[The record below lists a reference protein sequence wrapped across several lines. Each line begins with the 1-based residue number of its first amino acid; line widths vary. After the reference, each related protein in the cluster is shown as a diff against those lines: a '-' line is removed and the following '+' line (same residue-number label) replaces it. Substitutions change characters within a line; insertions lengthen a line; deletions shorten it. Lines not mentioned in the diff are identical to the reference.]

1 MRTAVF
7 LMANMGRF
15 CVLRSK
21 WDERLAIPHESSA
34 DPNNEFNS
42 LLILF
47 LVGYG
52 WKKNE
57 IVSLGPDR
65 HRFVTEDFYFFI
77 EGARGGIAPGGWT
90 MEWVYLKQIKEWL
103 REGRFENP
111 DQVDRALSLFER
123 YHCSLL
129 ADAC

>member
-1 MRTAVF
+1 MRVAVF
-7 LMANMGRF
+7 LMVDMGRF

-21 WDERLAIPHESSA
+21 QDGRLAIPNESSA
-34 DPNNEFNS
+34 DPNNEFYS

-47 LVGYG
+47 LAGYG
-52 WKKNE
+52 WKRNE

-65 HRFVTEDFYFFI
+65 LRFVTEDFYFFV

-103 REGRFENP
+103 REGQFENP

-123 YHCSLL
+123 YYRSLL